1 MDTEQNIEKIRQ
13 IYLDD
18 YKREYRVEKR
28 ILLFEKLIK
37 ESEQYGLDGYV
48 QCFEGYLK
56 WVKKE
61 YEAAI
66 EHFEKSIT
74 LDENIAY
81 PWHGLGNVYY
91 DLKEYEKSI
100 ECDNKAISIDE
111 NFAYPWNGLG
121 IVYDD
126 LKEYEK
132 AVECYNKAVS
142 IDENFAS
149 PWNGLG
155 IVYNNLKEYE
165 KAIECCNKA
174 ISIDE
179 NFTYPWNWLGNIYRN
194 LKEYEKAVECYEKNI
209 SLDENDKYPWHGLGN
224 AYRDLKEY
232 EKAVECYNKAV
243 SIDENFAYPWNG
255 LGIVYADLKEYKKAV
270 ECYNKAI
277 SIDENFASP
286 WNGLGIVYKNLKE
299 YEKAVE
305 CYNKSISID
314 ENFAHAHRNLGLLLQ
329 KREKYSEAE
338 TSFNKALE
346 LFKKEKDDYYVSIV
360 ESELENIQKLINS
373 KEALD
378 EEAPPEK
385 DDPVHKILKA
395 TIDTGIQKRA
405 IENKKNFL
413 SFLNEKTEK
422 KDNSEYF
429 QVLRRWNSYT
439 PIIADNYH
447 ISKGGGYFLKTKNKG
462 IVIDPGF
469 NFIDNFKGAKHSFH
483 EIDAVITSHAHND
496 HTSDIESI
504 LTLLFKYNQEIKESS
519 DPEKNSIRNEIA
531 KSKKMATDKVSQK
544 ELDEEYYKSP
554 RRKVIDFYIT
564 ISVYK
569 KYSGLFELFSKSD
582 YNIHIIEKGD
592 TIKIDDVSIEI
603 IGAKHHDIISDRDS
617 IGIAVFFDNS
627 VIIYTG
633 DTGWSNEIEEQYKE
647 LADKLN
653 NKNKLHNKN
662 KLLVAHLGGFKE
674 YERNYLIPHTDEDKV
689 FYKYHLGRLGLA
701 KVNEI
706 IEPDICF
713 ISEFGEELKGK
724 RIEVAEIFQDAF
736 ENKIIFLPADI
747 GLKYNLPDGKIEAV
761 TEVNADDNKL
771 GDPHYVEAGEIKC
784 CLLRKDYSLHYYQE
798 SSVKEADLV
807 QVLGKQ
813 FEESTK

>member
-18 YKREYRVEKR
+18 YKREYRDEKI

-37 ESEQYGLDGYV
+37 KSEQYGLDAYV

-74 LDENIAY
+74 LDEN
-81 PWHGLGNVYY
+81 
-91 DLKEYEKSI
+91 
-100 ECDNKAISIDE
+100 
-111 NFAYPWNGLG
+111 FA
-121 IVYDD
+121 
-126 LKEYEK
+126 
-132 AVECYNKAVS
+132 
-142 IDENFAS
+142 
-149 PWNGLG
+149 
-155 IVYNNLKEYE
+155 
-165 KAIECCNKA
+165 
-174 ISIDE
+174 
-179 NFTYPWNWLGNIYRN
+179 
-194 LKEYEKAVECYEKNI
+194 
-209 SLDENDKYPWHGLGN
+209 YPWHGLGN
-224 AYRDLKEY
+224 AYRGLKEY

-243 SIDENFAYPWNG
+243 SIDENFAYPWHG
-255 LGIVYADLKEYKKAV
+255 LGIVYNNLKEYEKAIEYYKKAV
-270 ECYNKAI
+270 
-277 SIDENFASP
+277 SIDENFIYP
-286 WNGLGIVYKNLKE
+286 WHGLGNVYNNLKE

-314 ENFAHAHRNLGLLLQ
+314 ENFAAYPWNGLGSVYDDLKEYEKAIECYNKAVSIDENFAYPWNGLGIVYDNLKEYEKAVECYNKAVSIDENLSAPYYNLGLVLQ
-329 KREKYSEAE
+329 NQEKYSEAE

-346 LFKKEKDDYYVSIV
+346 LYKKENNDYHISIV
-360 ESELENIQKLINS
+360 ESKLENIQKLINS

-385 DDPVHKILKA
+385 DDPAHKILKA

-531 KSKKMATDKVSQK
+531 KNKKMAPDKVSQK

-569 KYSGLFELFSKSD
+569 KYSGLFELFSKND

-617 IGIAVFFDNS
+617 VGIAVFFDNS

-633 DTGWSNEIEEQYKE
+633 DTGWSKDIEEQYKK

-653 NKNKLHNKN
+653 NKN

-674 YERNYLIPHTDEDKV
+674 YERNYLIPHSDEDKV

-701 KVNEI
+701 KLNEI

-724 RIEVAEIFQDAF
+724 RIEVAEIFQNAF

-761 TEVNADDNKL
+761 TELDAEKNELIFDYIEPDKVKTT
-771 GDPHYVEAGEIKC
+771 P
-784 CLLRKDYSLHYYQE
+784 LRKDYSLHYYQE